1 MVIND
6 WKACYF
12 FFIAVVFYRL
22 LFSIQ
27 SKCFFFLCASVSCA
41 YVFPFAVFRSA
52 ENNTFTPVF
61 PTDQYV
67 SVADHCSHSSDR
79 DTCLAECIFN
89 SCCLLATFGKQ
100 RTLIPLLF
108 CFSFP
113 IVLFFALSILFIYI
127 LSLHLLA
134 RQVELFRW
142 AVSVS
147 HHYLEMLLPNGKNT
161 IKSIQHSL
169 LGESTNVVNV

>member
-1 MVIND
+1 MLFLFYSCCFLPFIVFHSIEMLFFCVPVS
-6 WKACYF
+6 WAC
-12 FFIAVVFYRL
+12 I
-22 LFSIQ
+22 
-27 SKCFFFLCASVSCA
+27 
-41 YVFPFAVFRSA
+41 FPFAVFRSA
-52 ENNTFTPVF
+52 ENNTLTPCCVYTPIF

-67 SVADHCSHSSDR
+67 SVAIHCSHSSDR

-89 SCCLLATFGKQ
+89 SCLLATFGKQ

-113 IVLFFALSILFIYI
+113 NFFFLSILFIYI

-147 HHYLEMLLPNGKNT
+147 HDYLEMLLPNGNNT

-169 LGESTNVVNV
+169 LGEST